1 MPRVAYTADNYPY
14 KDEGC
19 SLHPSCLTCP
29 YPRCRYELHSG
40 IRKMGAGILSGEIS
54 RLRAEG
60 SSVAEIAQRF
70 SVNKRTIY
78 RHLRE
83 LLKVAVK

>member
-19 SLHPSCLTCP
+19 SLFHSCLQCP

-40 IRKMGAGILSGEIS
+40 IRKMGAGVLSGEIS

-70 SVNKRTIY
+70 GVDRRTIY
-78 RHLRE
+78 RRLRE
-83 LLKVAVK
+83 LREVAVK